1 MAKGTTIRMWRR
13 SIFVLAALIV
23 VGFGVI
29 IFRLIQLQLVQGE
42 GLQQMAAEQQLK
54 DTKIN
59 AQRGTIYDCNMKP
72 LAQSATVWTV
82 VLESAY
88 LKDDAVREKIATG
101 LSSILDMDKNEIL
114 EKAKKK
120 SFYTVVKRKVESD
133 IKDKIVEF
141 QKENKITTGIRLV
154 EDYKRYYPYGD
165 FASRKLL

>member
-88 LKDDAVREKIATG
+88 LKDD
-101 LSSILDMDKNEIL
+101 
-114 EKAKKK
+114 
-120 SFYTVVKRKVESD
+120 VVNTRHG
-133 IKDKIVEF
+133 
-141 QKENKITTGIRLV
+141 QK
-154 EDYKRYYPYGD
+154 
-165 FASRKLL
+165 

>member
-59 AQRGTIYDCNMKP
+59 AQRRTLRLTPNG
-72 LAQSATVWTV
+72 AQFTTV
-82 VLESAY
+82 
-88 LKDDAVREKIATG
+88 I
-101 LSSILDMDKNEIL
+101 
-114 EKAKKK
+114 
-120 SFYTVVKRKVESD
+120 
-133 IKDKIVEF
+133 
-141 QKENKITTGIRLV
+141 
-154 EDYKRYYPYGD
+154 
-165 FASRKLL
+165 

>member
-59 AQRGTIYDCNMKP
+59 AQ
-72 LAQSATVWTV
+72 
-82 VLESAY
+82 VLQFGRWFWSQ
-88 LKDDAVREKIATG
+88 LI
-101 LSSILDMDKNEIL
+101 
-114 EKAKKK
+114 
-120 SFYTVVKRKVESD
+120 
-133 IKDKIVEF
+133 
-141 QKENKITTGIRLV
+141 
-154 EDYKRYYPYGD
+154 
-165 FASRKLL
+165 

>member
-42 GLQQMAAEQQLK
+42 SLQQMAAEQQLK

-82 VLESAY
+82 VL
-88 LKDDAVREKIATG
+88 
-101 LSSILDMDKNEIL
+101 
-114 EKAKKK
+114 
-120 SFYTVVKRKVESD
+120 
-133 IKDKIVEF
+133 
-141 QKENKITTGIRLV
+141 
-154 EDYKRYYPYGD
+154 
-165 FASRKLL
+165 

>member
-82 VLESAY
+82 VLESA
-88 LKDDAVREKIATG
+88 
-101 LSSILDMDKNEIL
+101 
-114 EKAKKK
+114 
-120 SFYTVVKRKVESD
+120 
-133 IKDKIVEF
+133 
-141 QKENKITTGIRLV
+141 
-154 EDYKRYYPYGD
+154 
-165 FASRKLL
+165 